1 MRRALVFL
9 LLGPLAVAIAATI
22 AILPPGRVD
31 AGIVWTT
38 GALVFLMTLP
48 ISAVVGVIDSC
59 LARRIS
65 VALRPGLTAAAG
77 ATIPCVGLI
86 AFAHAAPVPSFL
98 LPFAIC
104 GAASAGLCAL
114 YADGLGL
121 RRLQPANPV
130 NP

>member
-1 MRRALVFL
+1 MRRVLVFL
-9 LLGPLAVAIAATI
+9 LLGPLAVAIAATM
-22 AILPPGRVD
+22 ATLPPGRVD

-38 GALVFLMTLP
+38 AALVFSMTLP
-48 ISAVVGVIDSC
+48 ISAVVGVIDAC
-59 LARRIS
+59 LARRIP
-65 VALRPGLTAAAG
+65 VTLRTSLTAAAG
-77 ATIPCVGLI
+77 AIIPCVALGV
-86 AFAHAAPVPSFL
+86 FANAALTPSFL

-121 RRLQPANPV
+121 RPLQHANPV

>member
-1 MRRALVFL
+1 M
-9 LLGPLAVAIAATI
+9 
-22 AILPPGRVD
+22 
-31 AGIVWTT
+31 
-38 GALVFLMTLP
+38 MTLP